1 MSIINCRARV
11 FDVRST
17 VVESG
22 ESFTVSPHIERE
34 AVVFDI
40 GGVSYAE
47 VDLPEYGSSAMFY
60 GGEFLDQFREV

>member
-1 MSIINCRARV
+1 MSTINCKPRV
-11 FDVRST
+11 FDVHST

-34 AVVFDI
+34 AVVFDL

-47 VDLPEYGSSAMFY
+47 VDLPEYGVSALFY
-60 GGEFLDQFREV
+60 GGEFADQFREV